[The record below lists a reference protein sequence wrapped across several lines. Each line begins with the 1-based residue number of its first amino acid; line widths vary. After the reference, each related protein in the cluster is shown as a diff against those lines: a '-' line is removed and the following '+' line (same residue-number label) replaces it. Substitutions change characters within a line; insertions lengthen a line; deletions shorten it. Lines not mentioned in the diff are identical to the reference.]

1 MKNYRKRP
9 VIVQA
14 VQWTGDNL
22 DEVEELDYSPS
33 GRVRTYSQHGYP
45 TQLEIATLEGHI
57 FASIGDWIIRGAEDE
72 LYPCKPSIF
81 ESTYE
86 DV

>member
-9 VIVQA
+9 IIVQA
-14 VQWTGDNL
+14 VQWNGDNF
-22 DEVEELDYSPS
+22 DEVEELDYNPS
-33 GRVRTYSQHGYP
+33 ERVRQSNKDAGK
-45 TQLEIATLEGHI
+45 LLIITLEGI
-57 FASIGDWIIRGAEDE
+57 MTAIRGDWIIRGVEGE
-72 LYPCKPSIF
+72 LYPCTPTIF